1 VQEDDVGGKKLT
13 YAVLLPLDQLKR
25 NFQIMIATVVGVI
38 AAIFGVIMFF
48 MRRFIKELIRPVS
61 ELTSAAAAIET
72 GSKDIPDLDYDREDE
87 FGLLNRTFIN
97 MLISTNKFV
106 TELKQAK
113 EALRKS
119 EERYRILVDNASEAI
134 FIAQDGVI
142 KFPNPKAEEM
152 IGYSAE
158 EMITIPFVKFIA
170 PEDREMVKER
180 LEARLRG
187 DKAPSSYSFRIL
199 NKDGQKA
206 WVLINSV
213 LINWDGRPATLNLL
227 ADIGELK
234 QMEAELRKYQE
245 KLELM
250 VEERTGELRKTQK
263 ELVNKAMETGRAQLS
278 AMILHNIGNA
288 VTPIIT
294 HLEGITNSELREVYN
309 YMVKCYDVLSDSAG
323 GFDQHVVKDTRRQEV
338 FAYMGDLIR
347 SLETIDKKQHD
358 VTKKIGL
365 ATSYISEILTLQQSY
380 AIAEHE
386 MKEYHDLNSLIKDAM
401 RMQVGAL
408 EKRKITLKRELDPNI
423 SKLMIDKNRFMQVLV
438 NIITNSYEAI
448 GELKDKKEKVITFR
462 SFSEN
467 GQIGLEITDNGVGID
482 PKFIHQIF
490 DFGKSSKGS
499 SGFGLHYCKIFVEGN
514 NGTMSISSPGKGK
527 GATVRI
533 AFNTLREL

>member
-1 VQEDDVGGKKLT
+1 
-13 YAVLLPLDQLKR
+13 
-25 NFQIMIATVVGVI
+25 
-38 AAIFGVIMFF
+38 
-48 MRRFIKELIRPVS
+48 
-61 ELTSAAAAIET
+61 
-72 GSKDIPDLDYDREDE
+72 
-87 FGLLNRTFIN
+87 
-97 MLISTNKFV
+97 
-106 TELKQAK
+106 
-113 EALRKS
+113 
-119 EERYRILVDNASEAI
+119 
-134 FIAQDGVI
+134 
-142 KFPNPKAEEM
+142 
-152 IGYSAE
+152 
-158 EMITIPFVKFIA
+158 
-170 PEDREMVKER
+170 
-180 LEARLRG
+180 
-187 DKAPSSYSFRIL
+187 
-199 NKDGQKA
+199 
-206 WVLINSV
+206 
-213 LINWDGRPATLNLL
+213 
-227 ADIGELK
+227 
-234 QMEAELRKYQE
+234 
-245 KLELM
+245 
-250 VEERTGELRKTQK
+250 
-263 ELVNKAMETGRAQLS
+263 
-278 AMILHNIGNA
+278 MILHNIGNA